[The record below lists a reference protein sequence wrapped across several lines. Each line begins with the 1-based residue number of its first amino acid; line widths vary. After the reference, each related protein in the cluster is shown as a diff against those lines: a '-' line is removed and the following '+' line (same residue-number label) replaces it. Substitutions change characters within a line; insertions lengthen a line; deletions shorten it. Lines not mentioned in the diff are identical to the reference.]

1 MQKDKTMTEQIIPS
15 LEIYIASEILKQ
27 PGRTIAPDEKLI
39 SSGLVDSFSLVDL
52 GLFVED
58 TFGVRIEDT
67 ELNADTFDS
76 LEQLATLIQS
86 RQ

>member
-1 MQKDKTMTEQIIPS
+1 MEEIITKLS
-15 LEIYIASEILKQ
+15 NFIATKILKQ
-27 PGRTIAPDEKLI
+27 PNRVIGATEPLI
-39 SSGLVDSFSLVDL
+39 SSGLIDSFSLMDVS
-52 GLFVED
+52 LFVED

-86 RQ
+86 RQK